1 MSYYCSKCGKEL
13 VENNEKDFVC
23 PNCESSINKTKDP
36 IEEMPNLKADF
47 ELFRNQS
54 KKDLSYVKEEL
65 KVLKE
70 ELSSG
75 KKAYKTI
82 SLRKVHILS
91 TAYLFAVISAISGF
105 IIAILMSPFI
115 MLIAAVLPPELRSTL
130 NGSIIILL
138 FIIVILYSI
147 MGFIIGAIYAIMY
160 NIVASITG
168 GLKGDVDL
176 DKREY

>member
-1 MSYYCSKCGKEL
+1 MSYNCFKCGKEL
-13 VENNEKDFVC
+13 VENNEKNLFC

-47 ELFRNQS
+47 ELFKNQS
-54 KKDLSYVKEEL
+54 KKDLSYIKEEL

-75 KKAYKTI
+75 KRTYRTI

-91 TAYLFAVISAISGF
+91 TAYTFAVVSAISSC
-105 IIAILMSPFI
+105 IIAIFMSPFI
-115 MLIAAVLPPELRSTL
+115 MLIAAFLPPEFKPILT
-130 NGSIIILL
+130 GSFMILL
-138 FIIVILYSI
+138 FIIIILYSI
-147 MGFIIGAIYAIMY
+147 MGFIMGAIYAILY

-168 GLKGDVDL
+168 GLKGDIDL